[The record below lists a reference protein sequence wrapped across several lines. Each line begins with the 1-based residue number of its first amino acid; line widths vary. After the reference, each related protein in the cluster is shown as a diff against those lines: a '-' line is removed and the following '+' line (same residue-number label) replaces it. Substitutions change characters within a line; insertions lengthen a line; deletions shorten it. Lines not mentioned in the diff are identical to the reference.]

1 MEVIDRFDKRIIS
14 GVVVIKVLLE
24 RVRVIFEV
32 VKIRRDEML
41 GEFCEL

>member
-1 MEVIDRFDKRIIS
+1 MEVTDRLDKRIIS
-14 GVVVIKVLLE
+14 GVVATKASSE
-24 RVRVIFEV
+24 RVRVTFEV